1 MYFWNIDA
9 LKRDFLQER
18 FSQTQAFYYLVL
30 MLVLFTLPIGVLGD
44 NTTVW
49 DKASLWAELALVVF
63 GTTAAYKSNG
73 GRDGRQFLERYVA
86 LSWVLFIR
94 LLPLVILL
102 GIIAS
107 IFREIFIGD
116 AGYSFTGYDFA
127 AVVLIGFF
135 YYWRLSHHMGDLSQE
150 NFSGVQLGA
159 EN

>member
-9 LKRDFLQER
+9 LKRDFLQGR

-30 MLVLFTLPIGVLGD
+30 MLVLFTLPVGIWGD

-49 DKASLWAELALVVF
+49 DKASLWVDLAFVIL
-63 GTTAAYKSNG
+63 GTTVAYKSNG
-73 GRDGRQFLERYVA
+73 GRDGREFLERYVS

-102 GIIAS
+102 VLVAS
-107 IFREIFIGD
+107 IFRDIFISD
-116 AGYSFTGYDFA
+116 AGYGFTGYDFA
-127 AVVLIGFF
+127 ALVLISFI
-135 YYWRLSHHMGDLSQE
+135 YYWRLSHHMSDLNQSS
-150 NFSGVQLGA
+150 FSGVQVSA